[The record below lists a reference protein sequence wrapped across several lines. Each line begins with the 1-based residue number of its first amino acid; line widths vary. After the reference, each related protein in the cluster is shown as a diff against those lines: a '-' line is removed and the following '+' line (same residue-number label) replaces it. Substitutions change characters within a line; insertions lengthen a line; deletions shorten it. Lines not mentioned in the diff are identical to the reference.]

1 LHSIKSTLVKTR
13 NVLSREYIYLVV
25 VNIINVYLMI
35 IGWNY
40 YDVNYFIAWYNEYFK
55 TGRILEIYTSEL
67 KVAYPPLAIFHF
79 VLTHA
84 VATWLFGENL
94 LAQVVINKI
103 PLLIAFNTIYFILRR
118 HYGRIAGY
126 LWLAT
131 FSAYSLILSYQF
143 DLTASL
149 FILLAI
155 TSLKYKKYTATGV
168 YLALASLLKQTLGVL
183 ALPVVLYLYKKR
195 AIRELKQFLLGV
207 VLTVGVFIAPFFI
220 TSPTAF
226 LDKILF
232 FHARR
237 PPQYMSIWAIPLYY
251 YKYELNIIVEL
262 VSTVWIIPFLAYL
275 VLTVFNM
282 WWKLET
288 NYNDEYFII
297 VKYMVLLVAGLVF
310 LNKIGNI
317 NYLVWTA
324 PPLIVFTSLLRDQK
338 VKKSI
343 VNLYVFINSIISF
356 VFGFI
361 MFATPLIAGSD
372 YIFVA
377 EDWKWVPAD
386 KFIYDCLSSDPSNF
400 VYGFIIFL
408 RSIPAVREA
417 AYSIS
422 ITHHYTMVF
431 TILIYS
437 IAAFYIVYLVY
448 KYNDNQSPR
457 A

>member
-338 VKKSI
+338 VK
-343 VNLYVFINSIISF
+343 N
-356 VFGFI
+356 
-361 MFATPLIAGSD
+361 PL
-372 YIFVA
+372 
-377 EDWKWVPAD
+377 
-386 KFIYDCLSSDPSNF
+386 
-400 VYGFIIFL
+400 
-408 RSIPAVREA
+408 
-417 AYSIS
+417 
-422 ITHHYTMVF
+422 
-431 TILIYS
+431 
-437 IAAFYIVYLVY
+437 
-448 KYNDNQSPR
+448 
-457 A
+457 